1 MVNIGASS
9 PRRVHPGTARATTV
23 PALLQALQASGPGP
37 RLTWYAADG
46 ERIELS
52 GRVLANWVDKTANL
66 LREEFDVE
74 PGTGVRVDLPGH
86 WRRVVVELAVSALGA
101 HLAGDDDPDLV
112 VTDQPVPGP
121 PTLAVA
127 PAALATGFEG
137 PLNGAVDYAAEVSGH
152 DDVFLPDE
160 PADLPRAQPLP
171 AGARL
176 LLTAT
181 DPDLLGRC
189 LAVWRAD
196 GSVVLTG
203 EGVDLG
209 RVSAEAASPW
219 AELTA

>member
-1 MVNIGASS
+1 MVSIGASS
-9 PRRVHPGTARATTV
+9 PRRVHPGVARATTV
-23 PALLQALQASGPGP
+23 PDLLEGLQASGPGP

-52 GRVLANWVDKTANL
+52 GRVLANWVAKTANL
-66 LREEFDVE
+66 LREEFDIE

-86 WRRVVVELAVSALGA
+86 WRRVVVDLAVSALGA
-101 HLAGDDDPDLV
+101 ELTGDDADLV
-112 VTDQPVPGP
+112 VTDRPAPGP

-127 PAALATGFEG
+127 PAALATGFGG
-137 PLNGAVDYAAEVSGH
+137 PLHGAVDYAAEVSGH

-160 PADLPRAQPLP
+160 PADLGPARPLP

-181 DPDLLGRC
+181 DPDLTGRC
-189 LAVWRAD
+189 LAAWRVD

-203 EGVDLG
+203 EGVDPG
-209 RVSAEAASPW
+209 RVGAEAARPW
-219 AELTA
+219 SELTF